1 MSEYLIEIQDA
12 IEAIQNID
20 WYHQNQNKDMVHG
33 ANPDEHQAWY
43 KSQDIYEALNNVP
56 IAHEETKTGY
66 WINEGR
72 FANYHGG
79 NVYRCSRCGNR
90 IIEKEPD
97 DFCKHC
103 GSDNR
108 GGDYE

>member
-1 MSEYLIEIQDA
+1 MSEYVTLTLNSPITEEQWDEIADY
-12 IEAIQNID
+12 EL
-20 WYHQNQNKDMVHG
+20 
-33 ANPDEHQAWY
+33 EHT
-43 KSQDIYEALNNVP
+43 DRIYFTTKKGKEVEFVKP
-56 IAHEETKTGY
+56 KTGH

-90 IIEKEPD
+90 IVENEPD

-108 GGDYE
+108 VGELWV

>member
-1 MSEYLIEIQDA
+1 MSDYLISIQDA
-12 IEAIQNID
+12 IDAVSGGMCSGWDCDVID
-20 WYHQNQNKDMVHG
+20 KLKAVSPADPDRNKGH
-33 ANPDEHQAWY
+33 
-43 KSQDIYEALNNVP
+43 
-56 IAHEETKTGY
+56 

-90 IIEKEPD
+90 IIENEPD

>member
-1 MSEYLIEIQDA
+1 MRLIDADA
-12 IEAIQNID
+12 IEYESLDSCDTGRYECYYGTGIVAVRKEDID
-20 WYHQNQNKDMVHG
+20 EMPTIEPERKG
-33 ANPDEHQAWY
+33 
-43 KSQDIYEALNNVP
+43 
-56 IAHEETKTGY
+56 T

-90 IIEKEPD
+90 IIENEPD

-108 GGDYE
+108 GGKE